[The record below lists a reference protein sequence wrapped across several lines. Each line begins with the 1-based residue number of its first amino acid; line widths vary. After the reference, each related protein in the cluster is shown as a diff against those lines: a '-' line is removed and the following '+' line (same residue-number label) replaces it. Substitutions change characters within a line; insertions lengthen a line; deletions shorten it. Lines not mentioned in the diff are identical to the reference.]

1 MTTLKET
8 VEARRKRLLWR
19 ASHRGMR
26 EMDLLLGG
34 FAKSRIERFGETEL
48 DELETIIGLPDHE
61 LMGWILGG
69 VPVPQR
75 QVTATL
81 KALLDYRP

>member
-19 ASHRGMR
+19 ASHRGTR

-34 FAKSRIERFGETEL
+34 FAKSRIESFGETEL
-48 DELETIIGLPDHE
+48 DELETIIGLPDPE